1 VNYSKLKIRL
11 AFLLC
16 NVKKDVFKRF
26 FTVSKMLTECSVAN
40 ITSLNELAKGI
51 NHRKGCE
58 KSHTDL

>member
-1 VNYSKLKIRL
+1 
-11 AFLLC
+11 
-16 NVKKDVFKRF
+16 VKKDVFKRF